1 MSMQMNKVLVIIMLL
16 GSIFLSY
23 SGNAGLF
30 NSELQES
37 VRSFFTSLPHDMD
50 SLSPAAIIG
59 ICIMIVL
66 LAIIFRGLI
75 FFIVVCCTLAIMFG
89 GTEKVISYLKEK
101 FEGKFDFV
109 KNIEKNI
116 DLKSSTVTPKKGE
129 SDKDKDKADH

>member
-109 KNIEKNI
+109 KNI

-129 SDKDKDKADH
+129 SDEDKDKADH

>member
-23 SGNAGLF
+23 SGNAGFF

-37 VRSFFTSLPHDMD
+37 VRSFFTSLPHDID
-50 SLSPAAIIG
+50 SLNPVAIIG

-89 GTEKVISYLKEK
+89 GTERAISYLKEK

-109 KNIEKNI
+109 KNM
-116 DLKSSTVTPKKGE
+116 DLKSSTVKPEKG
-129 SDKDKDKADH
+129 DKGKDKADH